1 MKKILSVLIV
11 SLFLI
16 SNSLANTM
24 RNYLNDGY
32 KLHSVTNSSDGTAL
46 FYHLIKNQK
55 KENTIIVTCIVNAVT
70 GKTVKCYN
78 L

>member
-11 SLFLI
+11 SLLLN

>member
-32 KLHSVTNSSDGTAL
+32 KLHSVTISSDGAAL

-55 KENTIIVTCIVNAVT
+55 KENTTIVTCIVNAVT